1 MANAFDP
8 IIANEKREEIEG
20 DIIKS
25 DESMGEIAHDKSD
38 LQSASDSLKDFIQ
51 TYITFNKGGSWHLLK
66 SPERDSA
73 GKKYEC
79 GDKCYLNLHATSKK
93 TAGYYSV
100 PSAVGLILG
109 NGNVGQYLTS
119 NSEEISTFLS
129 RDGGFTWIEV
139 VFIIKID

>member
-79 GDKCYLNLHATSKK
+79 GDKAISIPEQILFNLRTLPE
-93 TAGYYSV
+93 Y
-100 PSAVGLILG
+100 
-109 NGNVGQYLTS
+109 
-119 NSEEISTFLS
+119 
-129 RDGGFTWIEV
+129 
-139 VFIIKID
+139 IINNKLASIK